1 MRSQTHVVHYVKRP
15 GYGRRSFSIMRRT
28 RSPSGEITTQTLTHE
43 RLAAINDQLVAGV
56 LSRASADLA
65 VVQICDE
72 LNAEAKK
79 RERGVWVASEDNLNL
94 LNAYFEKEYA
104 RRRSDKAAAY
114 ARLRRAID
122 QLGPH
127 SLLGDANTLQRVVDE
142 RFGYSSTVQRK
153 YVAAINQMRKWF
165 GVRERLAL
173 DREVPPEFRYL
184 SEREFDRRPIARVH
198 RRVAGQRVVRR
209 IAGQVQ
215 KARTRPAC
223 VQVLKVRPHGQ
234 RHRRRWPH
242 RNTV

>member
-94 LNAYFEKEYA
+94 LNAYFEKPIDREWVMFA
-104 RRRSDKAAAY
+104 RADNLGGKTYELIRDFAVAGRS
-114 ARLRRAID
+114 
-122 QLGPH
+122 
-127 SLLGDANTLQRVVDE
+127 V
-142 RFGYSSTVQRK
+142 F
-153 YVAAINQMRKWF
+153 F
-165 GVRERLAL
+165 GVRYQER
-173 DREVPPEFRYL
+173 
-184 SEREFDRRPIARVH
+184 
-198 RRVAGQRVVRR
+198 
-209 IAGQVQ
+209 
-215 KARTRPAC
+215 
-223 VQVLKVRPHGQ
+223 
-234 RHRRRWPH
+234 
-242 RNTV
+242 